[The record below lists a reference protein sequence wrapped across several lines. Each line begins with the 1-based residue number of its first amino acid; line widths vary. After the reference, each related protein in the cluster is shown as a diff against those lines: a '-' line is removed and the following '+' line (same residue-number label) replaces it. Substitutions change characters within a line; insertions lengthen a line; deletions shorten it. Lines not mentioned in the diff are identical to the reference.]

1 MTLLYRATGRG
12 LARFCFS
19 NLGRLEVTGREGV
32 PPYGPLIVVSNHL
45 SYTDP
50 PLLVASIPRPLYFIC
65 KGSRFV
71 NPISKYVLGRFHV
84 TPFDWSGLRVDAAR
98 LTLRMLAQ
106 DRAVVVF
113 PEGHRSPD
121 HTMKAGMLGVVYLAL
136 KSQAPILPVGLTG
149 SEKIR
154 GWRMPLPLCRL
165 SANIGQPFT
174 LPLLEGRP
182 SREVMASL
190 LDLIMVRIADLL
202 PAQYRGVYSTS
213 ARSAAGAAAGGPARA
228 GKGGPGAESH

>member
-1 MTLLYRATGRG
+1 MTLGYRAGRG

-19 NLGRLEVTGREGV
+19 NFGRLEATGREAV
-32 PPYGPLIVVSNHL
+32 PPHGPLIVVSNHL
-45 SYTDP
+45 SYTDS

-65 KGSRFV
+65 KGGRFV
-71 NPISKYVLGRFHV
+71 NPMSRYVLGRFHIA
-84 TPFDWSGLRVDAAR
+84 PFDRSGLRVDAVR
-98 LTLRMLAQ
+98 LMLRLLAE

-121 HTMKAGMLGVVYLAL
+121 HTVKAGMLGVVYLAL

-149 SEKIR
+149 TEKFK
-154 GWRMPLPLCRL
+154 GWRMPVPLCRL

-174 LPLLEGRP
+174 LPVLEGSP

-190 LDLIMVRIADLL
+190 LDLIMVRITDLL
-202 PAQYRGVYSTS
+202 PEQYRGAYSAS
-213 ARSAAGAAAGGPARA
+213 ARSAAATAAGAPARA
-228 GKGGPGAESH
+228 GKGVPGAESN